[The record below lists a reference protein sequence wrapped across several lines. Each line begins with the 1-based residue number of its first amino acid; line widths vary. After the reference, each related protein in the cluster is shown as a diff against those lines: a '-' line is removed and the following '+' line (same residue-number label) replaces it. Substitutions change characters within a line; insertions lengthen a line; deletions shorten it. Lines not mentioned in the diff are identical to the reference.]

1 MKHFDEVKKI
11 VIDYI
16 LKLNDLKSKYY
27 IVRDVYGKIS
37 VYVIGDAE
45 IIELETGLHR
55 ILEDNWINR
64 VAKVSESDYLFK
76 EITKNVIKVENNVFY
91 AERPLVK
98 RTWNISKRPKG
109 AEKER
114 IITFYSYKGGVGR
127 TTTLAMTALQLAR
140 IGKKVVV
147 VDLDLEAPGVSTLL
161 KPEMDYPKY
170 GVVDFLIEVENCPAE
185 IDINEYVYSVNNKKL
200 IGHTG
205 GEVLVMQAANLQKGK
220 VDDYYN
226 KLSRI
231 DFNMPKYLDKENP
244 IEKLLVLLKEE
255 YHPDFIF
262 IDSRAGIH
270 DIGGLALLRYS
281 DEVVPVFYGNEQN
294 MLGLK
299 FILPKIIEFDIP
311 FYLINSPM
319 PASEEEA
326 EVELEYYL
334 RSSFEILEQNGYF
347 KDIPDI
353 FDQSSPHYPLS
364 IRYDVLNANI
374 ISDEKMFQILNANG
388 EENIYKILANE
399 LASSDEVTDIT
410 EFKEDDSRKE
420 ILDSIQQITLPAA
433 AAENEFSDL
442 QSFMKKFYP
451 LKDYRYI
458 FDNNK
463 FLVTGAKGSG
473 KTALF
478 RVLKCP
484 EYAHKLAKYV
494 DVKSDSIE
502 RTEWITGLNYGE
514 DYPAPANFRAIGN
527 SESRVFYSAFW
538 KILAIRTL
546 ENVIK
551 EVLKEY
557 PDYLNHIFGCKY
569 SQIREIISSDKSI
582 DERLSEF
589 FYDLDVALKEKDR
602 TVILTYDALDSCI
615 DDAELRKVF
624 ISELINLWAE
634 MNIRLKNIKSKI
646 FLRDDIYKNEVSNI
660 TDKIKL
666 NNYRTTINW
675 SYDYLLAIVW
685 KRMLE
690 SSPKLKIVIEK
701 MLLKNGYS
709 LIDSEEVGLIP
720 TPNMENNK
728 LILAELIGDKMGKG
742 NKAYTYNWISYRLSD
757 TNNNIVPRSILKLF
771 SLAAKNELEEGKKD
785 TIKLITPKSL
795 ENSVNAVSED
805 RVTDMGEEYPE
816 YRKIFTDLRN
826 FCPTFPVEE
835 DSLKE
840 GLKQCGLEEG
850 ELKTNIDRLK
860 EIGILKE
867 YQRRKSDPIR
877 YHIPDIYLKGMGLVR
892 KGFK

>member
-1 MKHFDEVKKI
+1 MKHFDELKEV

-16 LKLNDLKSKYY
+16 LKLNDLSSKYY
-27 IVRDVYGKIS
+27 IVRDVFGKIS
-37 VYVIGDAE
+37 VYVIGNAE
-45 IIELETGLHR
+45 INELETELRRALG
-55 ILEDNWINR
+55 DNWINR
-64 VAKVSESDYLFK
+64 IDKVSESDYLFT
-76 EITKNVIKVENNVFY
+76 EITKNAAKIQDNIFY

-98 RTWNISKRPKG
+98 RTWNISKRIR
-109 AEKER
+109 ATEQER

-170 GVVDFLIEVENCPAE
+170 GVVDFLIEVENCHDE
-185 IDINEYVYSVNNKKL
+185 IDINEYVYSVSNKKL
-200 IGHTG
+200 IGLTG
-205 GEVLVMQAANLQKGK
+205 GEVLVMQAANLQNGE
-220 VDDYYN
+220 VDEYYN

-231 DFNMPKYLDKENP
+231 DFNMPKYLEKENP
-244 IEKLLVLLKEE
+244 IENLIVLLKEE

-270 DIGGLALLRYS
+270 DIGGLTLLRYS

-299 FILPKIIEFDIP
+299 FIIPKLIEFDIP

-326 EVELEYYL
+326 EIELQYYL

-347 KDIPDI
+347 KDIPEI

-374 ISDEKMFQILNANG
+374 ISDEKMVQILNVNG
-388 EENIYKILANE
+388 EENIYKILASE

-410 EFKEDDSRKE
+410 EFKEDDSRNE
-420 ILDSIQQITLPAA
+420 ILNSIQNIALEVA

-442 QSFMKKFYP
+442 QSFMKNFYP
-451 LKDYRYI
+451 LKEYRYI

-463 FLVTGAKGSG
+463 FLITGPKGSG

-478 RVLKCP
+478 NVLKCP
-484 EYAHKLAKYV
+484 EYAHRLAKYV

-502 RTEWITGLNYGE
+502 RTEWITGLDLGG
-514 DYPAPANFRAIGN
+514 DYPTPANFRAIGN
-527 SESRVFYSAFW
+527 CENRVFYAAFW
-538 KILAIRTL
+538 RILAVKAL
-546 ENVIK
+546 KNVIVD
-551 EVLKEY
+551 VLKEY
-557 PDYLNHIFGCKY
+557 PDYLNHIFSCKY
-569 SQIREIISSDKSI
+569 SQIRDIISGDKSI
-582 DERLSEF
+582 DEKLSEF
-589 FYDLDVALKEKDR
+589 FCDLDVALKVKDR
-602 TVILTYDALDSCI
+602 TVILTYDALDYCI
-615 DDAELRKVF
+615 DADLRKVF
-624 ISELINLWAE
+624 ISELINLWSE

-646 FLRDDIYKNEVSNI
+646 FLREDIYKNEVSNI

-690 SSPKLKIVIEK
+690 SSPKLKMVIEK

-771 SLAAKNELEEGKKD
+771 SLAAKNELGEGKRD
-785 TIKLITPKSL
+785 TTKLITPKAL

-816 YRKIFTDLRN
+816 YRKMFSDLKN

-835 DSLKE
+835 DVLKE

-850 ELKTNIDRLK
+850 ELKTNIDKLK
-860 EIGILKE
+860 DIGILKE
-867 YQRRKSDPIR
+867 YQRKKSDPIR

-892 KGFK
+892 KGFR